1 MFAFFV
7 GYHRFGTSYQMY
19 LFGTISRTSI
29 PKLIPIDEMRI
40 EERAIHTGKLRLV
53 ADCYAT
59 GPAHT
64 GPI

>member
-1 MFAFFV
+1 MFLFLV
-7 GYHRFGTSYQMY
+7 RGHRFGTSYQMY

-29 PKLIPIDEMRI
+29 PKLIPIDEMCI
-40 EERAIHTGKLRLV
+40 EERPIHTGKLCFL

-64 GPI
+64 GSI